1 VSASD
6 DRSVRLWR
14 VADGV
19 PVRTIEQPGEDREA
33 RRITLSPDGELLAT
47 HNRDYV
53 GRLWRVADGMLVRTI
68 GQAGSNRAVHGIA
81 FSPDGQVLASDRW
94 STIQL
99 WRVADG
105 SQVRQITGFTG
116 DALDIRF
123 TRDGK
128 RVAVTA
134 AGVWLYQADDGKQIH
149 AYRPERGDLRE
160 ARFAPDERSILEVGV
175 GSLGDDDTGIERW
188 AVP

>member
-1 VSASD
+1 
-6 DRSVRLWR
+6 
-14 VADGV
+14 
-19 PVRTIEQPGEDREA
+19 
-33 RRITLSPDGELLAT
+33 
-47 HNRDYV
+47 
-53 GRLWRVADGMLVRTI
+53 
-68 GQAGSNRAVHGIA
+68 
-81 FSPDGQVLASDRW
+81 VLAAADKWRMM
-94 STIQL
+94 QL

-105 SQVRQITGFTG
+105 SPIRQITGFTG

-149 AYRPERGDLRE
+149 AYRRERGDLRE